1 MIIHHQVA
9 QLLNKFV
16 PVTLYNLKNSG
27 RCAYEAPSP
36 RVVTS
41 ILNSGVHACEAFYQ
55 CFHLVIS
62 TMYQFFSYLSLSKQ
76 GCKLDLN
83 LLIQFY
89 WNVLLNTD
97 LYTVSTVF
105 FFTVLRTLV
114 GAGKAPWPGLLL
126 FYIAW
131 C

>member
-55 CFHLVIS
+55 CFHLVLS
-62 TMYQFFSYLSLSKQ
+62 TMYQFFSHPSLSKQ

-83 LLIQFY
+83 L
-89 WNVLLNTD
+89 
-97 LYTVSTVF
+97 YTVSTVF
-105 FFTVLRTLV
+105 FFLTVLRTLV
-114 GAGKAPWPGLLL
+114 GADEAP
-126 FYIAW
+126 
-131 C
+131 